1 MADTVATCSALVA
14 LGAVA
19 GLRAVPGLVDVG
31 FLGRMP
37 FELPIRVA
45 LHLPLVATVLALA
58 LVALLAAGSAR
69 GWWGRRVRARD
80 AALAAA
86 VTALAVQLA
95 AWDLVGLGL

>member
-1 MADTVATCSALVA
+1 M
-14 LGAVA
+14 
-19 GLRAVPGLVDVG
+19 G

-58 LVALLAAGSAR
+58 LVPLLAAGSAR
-69 GWWGRRVRARD
+69 GWWARRVRARD